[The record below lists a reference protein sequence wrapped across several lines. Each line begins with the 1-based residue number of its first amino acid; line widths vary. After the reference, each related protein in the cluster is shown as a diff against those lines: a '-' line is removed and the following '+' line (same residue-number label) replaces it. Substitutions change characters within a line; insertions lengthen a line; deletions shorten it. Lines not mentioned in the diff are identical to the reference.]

1 MNNRESVSSTGA
13 EPETSDAEH
22 RHHDRRT
29 LTPQLSSARQWALWL
44 TILLLVVTGAVWLWA
59 EYVYQ
64 PGETGMEPYAIK
76 HYAMLVHA
84 LFALVFVYAAGTLLY
99 THMQM
104 AWRQQRNRASG
115 AVMAVFAAVLVL
127 SGYGLWYAGGETL
140 RPLSEVAHWV
150 TGFGLPPLL
159 LLHALLGKRRVRA
172 AATRRD
178 PGVPVP

>member
-1 MNNRESVSSTGA
+1 MNNRESVSTA
-13 EPETSDAEH
+13 APETGDAEH
-22 RHHDRRT
+22 RHHDRRA
-29 LTPQLSSARQWALWL
+29 LTPQLSAARQWALWL
-44 TILLLVVTGAVWLWA
+44 TVLLLTVTGAVWLWA
-59 EYVYQ
+59 EYLYQ
-64 PGETGMEPYAIK
+64 PADGGMEAYEIK

-84 LFALVFVYAAGTLLY
+84 LFALAFVYAAGTLLY

-115 AVMAVFAAVLVL
+115 AVMTAFAAVLVL

-140 RPLSEVAHWV
+140 RPLSEWAHWV